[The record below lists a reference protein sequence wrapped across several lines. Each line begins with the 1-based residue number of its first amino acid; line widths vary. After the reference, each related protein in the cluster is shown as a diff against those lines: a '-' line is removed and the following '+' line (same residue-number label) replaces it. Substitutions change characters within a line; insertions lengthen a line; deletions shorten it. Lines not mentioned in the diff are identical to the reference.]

1 MTITLQR
8 LSYKRIGEI
17 ANQFLSNYHSNL
29 SLPIP
34 IEEIAEQKLNLK
46 IYEQMN
52 LKKNYDVDGFL
63 ISDLTTIFIDFNL
76 YMNSENR
83 TRFTIAHE
91 IGHFILHGDLFKSL
105 DINSIE
111 DLNNLAVKITDEEY
125 GWIEYQAYSF
135 ASHVL
140 VPTQLLVNELKK
152 RLGRIPV
159 QEAPETLVTVTE
171 DLLDVFQVS
180 GDVLA
185 RRLVKEG
192 IVKPNS

>member
-1 MTITLQR
+1 MNITLQR

-17 ANQFLSNYHSNL
+17 ANQFLRNYHPHL

-46 IYEQMN
+46 IHELIN
-52 LKKNYDVDGFL
+52 LKKDYDVDGFL

-76 YMNSENR
+76 YMNFENR

-91 IGHFILHGDLFKSL
+91 IGHFILHGELFKNL
-105 DINSIE
+105 NINSIE
-111 DLNNLAVKITDEEY
+111 DLNIFATKLTDEEH
-125 GWIEYQAYSF
+125 GWLEYQAYSF

-140 VPTQLLVNELKK
+140 VPTQLLISGLKK
-152 RLGRIPV
+152 RLGRIPS
-159 QEAPETLVTVTE
+159 QEAPEILATVTE

-180 GDVLA
+180 GDVLV
-185 RRLVKEG
+185 RRLLKEG
-192 IVKPNS
+192 IVKSNS